1 MSTFENKENIS
12 VNDLLST
19 LSQNVDFN
27 LQWNQEL
34 YTKIDDINNNPD
46 FLSKFTSIFDQAAQ
60 NVWLLNQQEIQTV

>member
-46 FLSKFTSIFDQAAQ
+46 FLSIFTSIFDQAAQ